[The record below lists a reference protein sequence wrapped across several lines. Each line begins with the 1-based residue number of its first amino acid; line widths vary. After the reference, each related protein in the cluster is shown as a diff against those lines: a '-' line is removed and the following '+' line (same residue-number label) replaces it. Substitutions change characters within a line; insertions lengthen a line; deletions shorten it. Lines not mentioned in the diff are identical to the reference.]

1 MNRLHIIVS
10 GRVQGVFFR
19 SNTQKQARK
28 LNLTGWVKNN
38 PDGTVEI
45 IAEGSQ
51 EALKKFEAWC
61 RKGPM
66 LARVDEIKVKKEPS
80 TGEFTSFSLHYS

>member
-1 MNRLHIIVS
+1 MNRLHIIIF

-28 LNLTGWVKNN
+28 LNLTGWVRNN
-38 PDGTVEI
+38 SDGTVEI
-45 IAEGSQ
+45 VAEGSQ
-51 EALKKFEAWC
+51 EALKKFQAWC

-66 LARVDEIKVKKEPS
+66 FARVDEIKVKQETPK
-80 TGEFTSFSLHYS
+80 GEFTSFSVKYS